1 VRLEAE
7 GASEAEKIRA
17 LAAKLRYEIDAEG
30 QRLLNEAANT
40 LTPESRGSAMR
51 LKLLDKIEGII
62 RESVRPMEQIE
73 SIKILQVDGLAGG
86 GSGAV
91 QGAEG
96 GMSFSDNVVNSA
108 LRYRA
113 QAPLVDSLLR
123 EIGLSGGEI
132 EKLTNVLGA
141 PEKKKE

>member
-1 VRLEAE
+1 
-7 GASEAEKIRA
+7 
-17 LAAKLRYEIDAEG
+17 
-30 QRLLNEAANT
+30 
-40 LTPESRGSAMR
+40 
-51 LKLLDKIEGII
+51 
-62 RESVRPMEQIE
+62 MEQIE
-73 SIKILQVDGLAGG
+73 SIKILQVDGLGG
-86 GSGAV
+86 GGGGGGTPGSEA
-91 QGAEG
+91 

-141 PEKKKE
+141 PEKKKQE